1 MLISSPF
8 LPAPVAGETKDQYL
22 DRSMVVGTAGDGG
35 FPVSFEMNWHGG
47 VHLSAPSGA
56 TEVRAIADGKVAFIR
71 QPTARSTDPKHALNY
86 RGGWTDDGVVVIKHE
101 TDIGAIAAVRA
112 SAAVPAT
119 ATTPAVAAVAASP
132 AVLTKVVFFS
142 VYLHL
147 GSVKPLAVNDNVF
160 RMNELGTAGSI
171 YGVRD
176 RIHLEVVCDDAN
188 VLALTGR
195 NTAQSVTSAD
205 GRADVIFGK
214 IWYFVPSGAA
224 FLQSDPLPPPRRRG
238 RPPAPNPGLPPV
250 QFTSTADMLISVEFV
265 GMDAVVTS
273 HDATGVPLG
282 ASVTITNYVG
292 QLMPRAAGLFP
303 QSQSA
308 GVELMRFGR
317 ASGSEPLNPSNAPN
331 WLQAPHPGGTGFVD
345 VNATGVRRTS
355 DADFPSWDFGGLNK
369 GWVLVDG
376 SSSKDS
382 RSTDPG
388 VIALLDLNKDQ
399 VVPVSEATVA
409 LADPNVQL
417 SLSHKICKFPSEW
430 DPATIDQRLSFLKDE
445 APAKLT
451 AAEYQKL
458 RDHVS
463 ALCFWSGSA
472 PGISSNHWHFHP
484 REFIRH
490 FKKCIWLSQRE
501 LAQCIPRK
509 LASLT
514 NPPSGP
520 VFAVHTKA
528 TFPQALA
535 LAAPWTPGISLMMR
549 KHLIS
554 ESPERVAH
562 FLAQVIAETGLQFV
576 VEIGGASKSYAPLYG
591 RGLIQLTEPNYA
603 PYGVYRGFPAKFPT
617 VNPLFVN
624 LLGWDPD
631 ALIARTQ
638 TVFDAETCAD
648 TAGFYW
654 LTHSRSNNGL
664 LRSDAGIA
672 LADIVTVSKYVNGE
686 FPVQTVNGID
696 HRLSS
701 FLYMKYV
708 LLDLVRPASN
718 KERLTFTWRRQT
730 QTEPVFD
737 SLGRPV
743 VSRRTGR
750 QVIGFMPGPHTV
762 DFPLDHQK
770 P

>member
-8 LPAPVAGETKDQYL
+8 LPTPVAGETKDQYL

-56 TEVRAIADGKVAFIR
+56 SQVRAIADGKVSFMR
-71 QPTARSTDPKHALNY
+71 QPTARSTDPTHPLNY
-86 RGGWTDDGVVVIKHE
+86 RGGWTDDGVIVVKHE

-112 SAAVPAT
+112 RPAVAAT
-119 ATTPAVAAVAASP
+119 ATTPAVPAVAAAP
-132 AVLTKVVFFS
+132 AVVTKVIFFS

-147 GSVKPLAVNDNVF
+147 GTVKPLAVNDNVF

-171 YGVRD
+171 YGARD
-176 RIHLEVVCDDAN
+176 RIHLEIVCDDAN

-195 NTAQSVTSAD
+195 NTPQSVTTAD
-205 GRADVIFGK
+205 GRTDVIFGK
-214 IWYFVPSGAA
+214 IWYFVPTGAA
-224 FLQSDPLPPPRRRG
+224 FLQSDPLARPRRG
-238 RPPAPNPGLPPV
+238 RAPGLPPV

-265 GMDAVVTS
+265 GMNAVVTS

-282 ASVTITNYVG
+282 ASATSANYVG
-292 QLMPRAAGLFP
+292 QLMRRAAGLFP

-308 GVELMRFGR
+308 GVELMRYGR
-317 ASGSEPLNPSNAPN
+317 AIGPEPVNPTNAPN

-345 VNATGVRRTS
+345 VNAAGVRRMS
-355 DADFPSWDFGGLNK
+355 DGDFPSWDFGGLNR

-388 VIALLDLNKDQ
+388 VIKLLDLNKDQ
-399 VVPVSEATVA
+399 VVPVSEATAA

-417 SLSHKICKFPSEW
+417 SLSHKICKFPTEW
-430 DPATIDQRLSFLKDE
+430 DPATIDQRLSFLRDE

-458 RDHVS
+458 RAHVN
-463 ALCFWSGSA
+463 ALCFWSGSG
-472 PGISSNHWHFHP
+472 PGIAGTHWHFHP
-484 REFIRH
+484 REFIRQ

-509 LASLT
+509 MASLT
-514 NPPSGP
+514 NSTFG
-520 VFAVHTKA
+520 VHANASFAN
-528 TFPQALA
+528 ALSF
-535 LAAPWTPGISLMMR
+535 AAPWTPGISLMMR

-576 VEIGGASKSYAPLYG
+576 VEKGGASQPYSPLYG
-591 RGLIQLTEPNYA
+591 RGLIQLTKPNYA
-603 PYGVYRGFPAKFPT
+603 PYGVYRGFPSNFPT
-617 VNPLFVN
+617 TNPLFVN

-638 TVFDAETCAD
+638 TVFDAENSAD

-654 LTHSRSNNGL
+654 LTHSPSNNGL
-664 LRSDAGIA
+664 LRSDGGIA

-686 FPVQTVNGID
+686 FAVQTVNGID

-701 FLYMKYV
+701 FLYMKYI
-708 LLDLVRPASN
+708 LLDLVRPSSN
-718 KERLTFTWRRQT
+718 KEQLTFTWRRQT
-730 QTEPVFD
+730 QKEPVFD
-737 SLGRPV
+737 TLGNPV
-743 VSRRTGR
+743 ISRRTGR
-750 QVIGFMPGPHTV
+750 QAIGFMPGSHTV